1 MCINY
6 YEYAKGPS
14 RIIPM
19 SPSEQ
24 PFDSWAQDID
34 PGATGVQT
42 YTANN
47 PQDDPFAYLFDQGII
62 QGISQDKTSSTKDQ
76 IQTFTTTIFTP
87 GIDNTRQALEIK
99 GVADNLLGATGAV
112 LGGTGALLSNP
123 GAFALG
129 VSSGDQAG
137 RNVGAVMW
145 DILDSTWWRGGS
157 LAGNY
162 NKGQDYGP
170 KGWRS
175 YSGL

>member
-1 MCINY
+1 MCINH

-14 RIIPM
+14 RITHT

-24 PFDSWAQDID
+24 PIDSMVEDINYD
-34 PGATGVQT
+34 TTVIRQPETEELGWRDYLSSVVTIAKRWEERTEW
-42 YTANN
+42 N
-47 PQDDPFAYLFDQGII
+47 PEVT
-62 QGISQDKTSSTKDQ
+62 TS
-76 IQTFTTTIFTP
+76 TTTIFTP
-87 GIDNTRQALEIK
+87 GIDNTKAALEIK

-137 RNVGAVMW
+137 RNLGAVMW
-145 DILDSTWWRGGS
+145 NVIDSTWWRSGS
-157 LAGNY
+157 LANDY
-162 NKGQDYGP
+162 NRGQDPGP